1 MGGRG
6 REGVGGRERE
16 RERDGG
22 RERERE
28 GGREGGRAG
37 GREGGR
43 GRERDALDN
52 DLKWACTVIRI
63 IVSCMSIVM
72 SGVSVQWETKV
83 EDGQKNFD
91 KASKTLRKEVTRFEV
106 VYIVLIATL
115 FKICIFIF
123 L

>member
-1 MGGRG
+1 MCIVAWLTLYWFFISTWEVEGGEG
-6 REGVGGRERE
+6 LEGGGERERERE
-16 RERDGG
+16 RERDS
-22 RERERE
+22 
-28 GGREGGRAG
+28 
-37 GREGGR
+37 
-43 GRERDALDN
+43 LDN

-63 IVSCMSIVM
+63 IVSCMPIVM

-91 KASKTLRKEVTRFEV
+91 KASKTLRKEVTTFEV